1 MLSSDFLFL
10 FAIDINFSV
19 LAENLNDRQYVL
31 ETSKNRSQRITTP
44 VSIGTSINAMTVCY
58 WLQDNFAI
66 FSLKY
71 ASGNDAEETPSF
83 SLHQSLVGVKMNVK
97 ESVM

>member
-1 MLSSDFLFL
+1 
-10 FAIDINFSV
+10 
-19 LAENLNDRQYVL
+19 
-31 ETSKNRSQRITTP
+31 
-44 VSIGTSINAMTVCY
+44 MTVCY